1 MNETCTNLVGEAD
14 SFRYSRCRLALV

>member
-14 SFRYSRCRLALV
+14 SFRYSRCRLALI